1 MGNKRNRSMRLDD
14 AQLEKLKSMNVNISE
29 LVRELLDQWL
39 EIKVCPVCN
48 ATLDRKHIDKKQ

>member
-1 MGNKRNRSMRLDD
+1 MRLDD
-14 AQLEKLKSMNVNISE
+14 VQLKRLKDMNVNISE

-48 ATLDRKHIDKKQ
+48 ATLERKHIDKKQ